1 MGGSAA
7 IREFPGRSGAHRASR
22 HFCTLHRK
30 SAMASRQSNENWD
43 DYRYFLAVARLGTLS
58 AAAEQLHTEH
68 TTVARRVQSL
78 EATLRMR
85 LFHKSN
91 AGYALTPDGQRV
103 LRTAEAIETASL
115 QSQASNE
122 RQQRELEGVVRIG
135 APDGFGS
142 MFLTPKLHELAAQH
156 PKLEI
161 EILAAPRIFSLW
173 KREADIAISLSR
185 AVHLRVASRRLT
197 DYRLFVYGAQSYLE
211 RSEPIRRVEDL
222 EQHPFSG
229 YAEQDLYMP
238 ELNYFANLGP
248 RLQPRIRSSA
258 LLPQIFATLDGHAL
272 GILPAYMEATFPQ
285 LQRVLPEQIS
295 LTRSFHLHVHE
306 DHRHVPHI
314 RAVASFVASAVQ
326 GNRELFMGER

>member
-1 MGGSAA
+1 
-7 IREFPGRSGAHRASR
+7 
-22 HFCTLHRK
+22 
-30 SAMASRQSNENWD
+30 MASRRGTANWD
-43 DYRYFLAVARLGTLS
+43 DYRYFLAVARVGTLS
-58 AAAEQLHTEH
+58 AAAEQLDTEH
-68 TTVARRVQSL
+68 TTVARHIQSL
-78 EATLRMR
+78 EATLQTR

-91 AGYALTPDGQRV
+91 AGYALTPEGQRV

-115 QSQASNE
+115 QSQSSSE
-122 RQQRELEGVVRIG
+122 RQYRDLEGVVRIG

-142 MFLTPKLHELAAQH
+142 MFLTPRLHELLEQH

-161 EILAAPRIFSLW
+161 EVLAAPRIFSLW

-185 AVHLRVASRRLT
+185 AVHMRVASRRLT
-197 DYRLFVYGAQSYLE
+197 DYRLFVYGARSYLE
-211 RSEPIRRVEDL
+211 RNQPIRGIEDL
-222 EQHPFSG
+222 ERHPFSG

-272 GILPAYMEATFPQ
+272 GILPAYMEATFPE
-285 LQRVLPEQIS
+285 LQRVLPDEIS

-306 DHRHVPHI
+306 DHRDVAHI
-314 RAVASFVASAVQ
+314 RVVANFVASVVQ
-326 GNRELFMGER
+326 SHRGLFMGER